1 MAVLTRVSNKNVRRL
16 PSTTTG
22 MKTTPSWT
30 SIGIVDV
37 SAAAS
42 QSAAG
47 TVGEGP
53 GEGTITGGAVTLMPV
68 ASRGLAG
75 GSGIGRGGG
84 VGSDEANG
92 EGGGVGSDE
101 ANGEGGGVGSDDAEG
116 KGDGVGETVADGDG
130 VVAGELVGPGSVVA
144 LGDAAGEAT
153 VVGAGVGSD
162 ADDLPI
168 VKVHAAMKTAAAKA
182 KRRATTARAFA
193 SARGADLC

>member
-1 MAVLTRVSNKNVRRL
+1 
-16 PSTTTG
+16 

-75 GSGIGRGGG
+75 GSGIGR
-84 VGSDEANG
+84 
-92 EGGGVGSDE
+92 GGGVGSDE